1 MEMVTSQLAEIGA
14 KKDGKSKGLRGSC
27 AWAGKSDPWIKNK
40 EATIYLM
47 MLGYV
52 ICLDY

>member
-1 MEMVTSQLAEIGA
+1 MEMVASQLAEIGA
-14 KKDGKSKGLRGSC
+14 KKDGK
-27 AWAGKSDPWIKNK
+27 IKK